1 MNSAA
6 ILNQLS
12 SFIDA
17 NDPKLAT
24 FLTRQWKMQQNA
36 VTYAQLREAIFN
48 GQLDMAYLLQWQQDY
63 SEFIAQ
69 HYAPIAE
76 KAIFQ
81 AASDLTQAYKG
92 FVFDPQAATIN
103 TFIKAQGGKLI
114 KEISIK
120 QFNAINTLVR
130 QAALTETM
138 TVDEL
143 ARVIRPCIGLT
154 QRQAQTAKNYYDNL
168 IAQGYDPKDA
178 QKKQAQYAEMLH
190 RRRAQ
195 TIAQTELAFAYNAGA
210 DAVVRQNIKD
220 GYFKPGVTKKWLTAD
235 DERVCKECGAID
247 GEKVALDAPFSIGV
261 KLPPAH
267 PLCRCAVAYDDIEV
281 AVQPPAQPATAPAG
295 TQPDPTYQQ
304 PDIAEA
310 PTLENLQYVGSKK
323 MGTGEMHQ
331 YTDAN
336 GQEWIFKPAQSKSGS
351 PEAFRAYV
359 QEAGY
364 KVQSIVDPD
373 SAVPC
378 GTITLDTPKGQKF
391 GAAQLKMQ
399 GIDPGF
405 DLKAWQNGYG
415 PPPSEQVIT
424 QLQRENVTDWLMCN
438 FDSRGGNFLLE
449 DATGKLIGVD
459 KEQAFRYIND
469 AAAKKMS
476 ITYHPNVKYGETEPI
491 YNTLYRKYAKG
502 EIDINLNDTLAY
514 IKRVEAIP
522 DADYREIFRDYAE
535 ALYGKGNKAEH
546 LLDQIVSRKQ
556 NLRATYETFYGELL
570 TQRKGA
576 ATAFQFVDN
585 VASTTAKPLQAT
597 IMSSQALSGMS
608 LPDLQAIAKQQGIKY
623 AWNMNKGQLV
633 QAISDPTQTAQIVQD
648 AKNRAYGIG
657 TNPKK
662 PKPKTTAATATAATG
677 KRPKIEGVTQLGDA
691 MDDFDAALDKTGLRG
706 VSLISDSTSL
716 EGMQTTLRKCTV
728 DGKDCYELSGK
739 LTNTRWQRA
748 SQQITAGSKT
758 GDWQFQQT
766 TGKIDY
772 TKPALDFVSSG
783 PQRYSIPTQY
793 VRNGDDILI
802 LAGKDC
808 ERNARAMMG
817 EFNIRIFASDGK
829 EAAKRAQALLDQVHL
844 EDVYADVD
852 MKTLDR
858 YKKMRLIW
866 QNDPKLASTLDAVKS
881 SDTDIQRALTKLGIT
896 QQRVDK
902 MRLIKVTDGYFTFL
916 DDGIEQIAKTKG
928 VAYVWSGVG
937 SNATGI
943 ANIIESGEMM
953 CSTQRLKRGIFG
965 SGASVS
971 SDIASGGAEN
981 IFTRIAM
988 NGNLGRERYSDSY
1001 AGSGVRFV
1009 FDKKVLNRTDWYAYT
1024 GDEFGSTRP
1033 SDFNRRHGVAAHFD
1047 ALNRSYHSANE
1058 CMFRKSVGLE
1068 YLTEIKCD
1076 TSAQRKALIDE
1087 LHKRGIAQINGQRIE
1102 NIIKVGGN
1110 L

>member
-6 ILNQLS
+6 ILKQLS
-12 SFIDA
+12 DFIDA
-17 NDPKLAT
+17 NDPKLTT
-24 FLTRQWKMQQNA
+24 FLVRQWKQQQNA
-36 VTYAQLREAIFN
+36 ISYGELREAIFN
-48 GQLDMAYLLQWQQDY
+48 GQLDMSYLLQWQQDY
-63 SEFIAQ
+63 SEFVAQ

-76 KAIFQ
+76 KAILQ
-81 AASDLTQAYKG
+81 AASDLTKAYKG
-92 FVFDPQAATIN
+92 FLFDPQAATISSFIN
-103 TFIKAQGGKLI
+103 TTGGKLI
-114 KEISIK
+114 KEISSS
-120 QFNAINTLVR
+120 QFKAINALVR
-130 QAALTETM
+130 QAALTDTM

-143 ARVIRPCIGLT
+143 ARAIRPCIGLT
-154 QRQAQTAKNYYDNL
+154 QRQSQTVKHYYDSL
-168 IAQGYDPKDA
+168 IAQGYDKEDA
-178 QKKQAQYAEMLH
+178 LKKQALYAERVH

-210 DAVVRQNIKD
+210 DAVVQQNIKD
-220 GYFKPGVTKKWLTAD
+220 GYFQPGVKKRWVTAD
-235 DERVCKECGAID
+235 DERVCKECGAMD
-247 GEKVALDAPFSIGV
+247 GETVDLDAPFSVGV

-267 PLCRCAVAYDDIEV
+267 PNCRCAVVYDDIEV
-281 AVQPPAQPATAPAG
+281 VAQPAPQASPAPPEA
-295 TQPDPTYQQ
+295 QPDPTYQQ
-304 PDIAEA
+304 PTIADA
-310 PTLENLQYVGSKK
+310 PKLDNLQYVSSNQ

-331 YTDAN
+331 YTDAD
-336 GQEWIFKPAQSKSGS
+336 GYEWIFKPAQSKSGVS
-351 PEAFRAYV
+351 EPFRAYV

-378 GTITLDTPKGQKF
+378 GTVTLDTPKGQKF

-399 GIDPGF
+399 GLDPSF
-405 DLKAWQNGYG
+405 DLKAWQNGHG
-415 PPPSEQVIT
+415 APPTADVIT

-438 FDSRGGNFLLE
+438 FDSHGGNFLL
-449 DATGKLIGVD
+449 DGSSGCLIGVD
-459 KEQAFRYIND
+459 KEQAFRYINN
-469 AAAKKMS
+469 AAAQKMS
-476 ITYHPNVKYGETEPI
+476 FTFHPNVKYGETEPI

-535 ALYGKGNKAEH
+535 SLYGKGSKAEH

-570 TQRKGA
+570 THRKGT
-576 ATAFQFVDN
+576 ATTFQFVDN
-585 VASTTAKPLQAT
+585 ASAVTKPLQAT
-597 IMSSQALSGMS
+597 AMSSKALSGMS
-608 LPDLQAIAKQQGIKY
+608 LPDLQSIAKQKGIKY
-623 AWNMNKGQLV
+623 TWCMNKSQLV
-633 QAISDPTQTAQIVQD
+633 QAISDPTQTAKIVQD

-657 TNPKK
+657 TTPKK
-662 PKPKTTAATATAATG
+662 PKATAATAAATSG
-677 KRPKIEGVTQLGDA
+677 KRPKIEGVSQLGDA
-691 MDDFDAALDKTGLRG
+691 MEDFDAALDNASFRG
-706 VSLISDSTSL
+706 VSLISDSTAL

-728 DGKDCYELSGK
+728 DGKECYELSGK
-739 LTNTRWQRA
+739 LTNTRWLQADQSIAAA
-748 SQQITAGSKT
+748 SSKT
-758 GDWQFQQT
+758 GSWQFQQT

-772 TKPALDFVSSG
+772 TKPALDFTSSG
-783 PQRYSIPTQY
+783 PQRYSIPTRY
-793 VRNGDDILI
+793 IRDGDDILI

-808 ERNARAMMG
+808 GRDARAMMG

-829 EAAKRAQALLDQVHL
+829 DAAKRAQALLAQVHL
-844 EDVYADVD
+844 EDIYADID

-866 QNDPKLASTLDAVKS
+866 QNDPKLASQLDAVKS

-902 MRLIKVTDGYFTFL
+902 MRLIKVTDGYFTFV
-916 DDGIEQIAKTKG
+916 DDGIEQVAKAKG

-937 SNATGI
+937 SNPTGI

-971 SDIASGGAEN
+971 ADIQSGGAEN

-1001 AGSGVRFV
+1001 AGSGIRFV
-1009 FDKKVLNRTDWYAYT
+1009 FDKRVLNRTDWYAYT
-1024 GDEFGSTRP
+1024 GDEFGTTKP
-1033 SDFNRRHGVAAHFD
+1033 GDFNKRYGVAEHFD
-1047 ALNRSYHSANE
+1047 ALNRTYRSVNE
-1058 CMFRKSVGLE
+1058 CMFRKSIGLE

-1076 TSAQRKALIDE
+1076 TASQRKALIDE
-1087 LHKRGIAQINGQRIE
+1087 LHQRGIAQINGQRIE
-1102 NIIKVGGN
+1102 NIIKVGGK